1 MIVLLVILVLVL
13 VLSLGF
19 GAAIWFT
26 FRHRLSA
33 IRGAPAEGTA
43 AVTPLAFHWRYVI
56 LPLVVFLLSVILVI
70 YFRRLLPAEVAYH
83 FTPDGSPDSWLSS
96 GMIILW
102 TLLPQ
107 FFLTLLAGAITW
119 GTTRLGALFQ
129 QTADTGINLERV
141 LLLMGNMIAVPQIIL
156 FFAMLD
162 IFSYNSYQIHIM
174 PLWLIALIVMGLG
187 IIILGIFFVRA
198 IRQGPGA
205 RDSTN
210 R

>member
-33 IRGAPAEGTA
+33 IRGEPGEETA

-56 LPLVVFLLSVILVI
+56 LPSVLFLLSVILVI
-70 YFRRLLPAEVAYH
+70 YFGRLLPAEVAYR
-83 FTPDGSPDSWLSS
+83 FRPDGSPDGWLSS

-119 GTTRLGALFQ
+119 GTTRLSALFQ
-129 QTADTGINLERV
+129 QTADTGINLERI

-187 IIILGIFFVRA
+187 VIILGIFFVRA
-198 IRQGPGA
+198 IRQSPGT